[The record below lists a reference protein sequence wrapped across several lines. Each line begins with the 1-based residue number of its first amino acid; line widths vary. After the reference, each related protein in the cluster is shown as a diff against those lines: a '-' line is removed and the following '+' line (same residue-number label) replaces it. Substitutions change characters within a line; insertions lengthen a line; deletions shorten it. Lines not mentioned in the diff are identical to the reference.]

1 MTSNRFI
8 PFHDSISTCSGY
20 TNAEGKICD
29 WLIQEPQFLALLS
42 SELLIRQQRPLGFVQ
57 F

>member
-8 PFHDSISTCSGY
+8 PLHDSISTCSGY

-42 SELLIRQQRPLGFVQ
+42 SELLIRQQRP
-57 F
+57 